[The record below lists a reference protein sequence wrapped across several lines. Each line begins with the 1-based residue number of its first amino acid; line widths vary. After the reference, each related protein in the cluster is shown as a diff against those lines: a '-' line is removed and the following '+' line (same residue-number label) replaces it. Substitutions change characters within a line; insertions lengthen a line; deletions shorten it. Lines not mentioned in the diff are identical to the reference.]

1 MTDQTEFVEK
11 KATGKLQ
18 ETGFQHLGDV
28 NFTKYA
34 TTKTIAAGSLN
45 VAVMTSTVSILKTVI
60 LKPRAKESR
69 LYYAMLFILPTLIL
83 LETAMAILSVLL
95 AFANMEDPNVR
106 ERVKKL
112 NNALLILAIIVPV
125 LNIFA
130 VQFGEEFLKAGNP
143 TRSLA
148 AGGNSTE

>member
-1 MTDQTEFVEK
+1 MADQTEFVEK

-18 ETGFQHLGDV
+18 ETGFRHLGDV

-45 VAVMTSTVSILKTVI
+45 VAVMTSTVSILKTAI
-60 LKPRAKESR
+60 LKDGAKESP
-69 LYYAMLFILPTLIL
+69 LYYVMLLILPTLVL

-95 AFANMEDPNVR
+95 AFANMEDEKVR
-106 ERVKKL
+106 ACARKM
-112 NNALLILAIIVPV
+112 NYAFLIITIITTV

-130 VQFGEEFLKAGNP
+130 VQFGQHFLEED
-143 TRSLA
+143 
-148 AGGNSTE
+148 E